1 MSALRRSAAVLSLAL
16 LAAACG
22 PPRVSLVEG
31 ARHYDATDYDKV
43 LARWTRENRL
53 IAFTELHSVLS
64 VTATFE
70 SWDFRW
76 AYVARYAR
84 DHRLTPEQQQELLEK
99 SLAEAKEQHTFYVA
113 LTGDDRRFSDLTRS
127 DAAWVVRLADD
138 KGNETAPLA
147 IEAVR
152 KPGPV
157 EQVYF
162 PYTTVF
168 RRVFRIRFPAATEK
182 GPSIAPDARQ
192 VVLRFSGP
200 KGQSELR
207 WDLEPSGARQHLD

>member
-1 MSALRRSAAVLSLAL
+1 MSALRRSAAILSLAL

-43 LARWTRENRL
+43 LARWTRESRL

-76 AYVARYAR
+76 AYAARYAR
-84 DHRLTPEQQQELLEK
+84 DHRLTPEQHHEMLET

-113 LTGDDRRFSDLTRS
+113 LAGENRRHADLTRPES
-127 DAAWVVRLADD
+127 AWVVRLADD
-138 KGNETAPLA
+138 RGNETAPLT

-168 RRVFRIRFPAATEK
+168 RQVFRIRFPVATER
-182 GPSIAPDARQ
+182 GPTIAPDANQ
-192 VVLRFSGP
+192 VILRFSGP

-207 WDLEPSGARQHLD
+207 WEIEPSASRQ